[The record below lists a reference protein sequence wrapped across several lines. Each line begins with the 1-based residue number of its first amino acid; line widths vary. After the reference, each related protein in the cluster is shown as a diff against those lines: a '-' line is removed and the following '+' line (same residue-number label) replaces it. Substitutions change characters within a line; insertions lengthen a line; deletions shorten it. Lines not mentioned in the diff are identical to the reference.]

1 MNRYMRKYI
10 QLLAVEMQMDLL
22 QALEEEILHKCLECR
37 LDIAATLEDARQLM
51 LIWTY
56 DVIVSDIV
64 NLSVSRF
71 NLADLLGSRNIPV
84 FLLSSNSISP
94 EDLKQGDKLKLK
106 VILPRMDIDSII
118 PMIKQVLQYENL
130 PDWKRDLSDSIEFS
144 GIIKIQNQSNHAR
157 RKKWTR

>member
-1 MNRYMRKYI
+1 
-10 QLLAVEMQMDLL
+10 LLAVEMQMDLL

-56 DVIVSDIV
+56 DVIVSDIA

-84 FLLSSNSISP
+84 FLLSNNSISP
-94 EDLKQGDKLKLK
+94 KDLMWGNEVK
-106 VILPRMDIDSII
+106 VQAFLA
-118 PMIKQVLQYENL
+118 KKVLQFENL
-130 PDWKRDLSDSIEFS
+130 PD
-144 GIIKIQNQSNHAR
+144 
-157 RKKWTR
+157 

>member
-1 MNRYMRKYI
+1 MNRYIRKYI

-56 DVIVSDIV
+56 DVIVSDIA

-84 FLLSSNSISP
+84 FLLSNNSISP
-94 EDLKQGDKLKLK
+94 KDLMWGNEVK
-106 VILPRMDIDSII
+106 VQAFLAKKDIDAII
-118 PMIKQVLQYENL
+118 PMIKQVLQFENL
-130 PDWKRDLSDSIEFS
+130 PD
-144 GIIKIQNQSNHAR
+144 
-157 RKKWTR
+157 